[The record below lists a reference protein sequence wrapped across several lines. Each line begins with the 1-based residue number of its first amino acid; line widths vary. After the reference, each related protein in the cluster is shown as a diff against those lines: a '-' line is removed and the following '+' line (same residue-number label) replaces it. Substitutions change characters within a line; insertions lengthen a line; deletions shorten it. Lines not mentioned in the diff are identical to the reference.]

1 MEILGIAIEQTD
13 DEVPVTGVGSQC
25 QNEFI
30 GLLNSEI

>member
-13 DEVPVTGVGSQC
+13 DEVPIARVWSQC